1 MKAKILFVVFFL
13 IFFISSCPSPEDPN
27 TPKKG
32 AIITITVDKTP
43 ILMGWNSA
51 ISIWCMEPIVT
62 VKETN
67 GVGVNA
73 TKVRIEFVSQGMGG
87 YEVQE
92 TAGGR
97 INAYGSYTFNLQ
109 VCTEHGYES
118 TKFTILGIDDN
129 GHNVNTSAEFA
140 LYYVGGGAKK

>member
-73 TKVRIEFVSQGMGG
+73 TKVRIEFV
-87 YEVQE
+87 
-92 TAGGR
+92 
-97 INAYGSYTFNLQ
+97 
-109 VCTEHGYES
+109 
-118 TKFTILGIDDN
+118 
-129 GHNVNTSAEFA
+129 
-140 LYYVGGGAKK
+140 

>member
-1 MKAKILFVVFFL
+1 MKAKIFFFVFFF
-13 IFFISSCPSPEDPN
+13 IFFISSCSSPENSDA
-27 TPKKG
+27 PKKG

-73 TKVRIEFVSQGMGG
+73 TKVRIEFVYQGMGG

-97 INAYGSYTFNLQ
+97 INAFGSYTFNLH
-109 VCTEHGYES
+109 VCTEQGYES

-129 GHNVNTSAEFA
+129 GHNVNTSAGFA
-140 LYYVGGGAKK
+140 LYYVGGDAK